1 MLAAQEM
8 FRDANKVT
16 KPEKALILGF
26 MAGARGISIYLIWR
40 LILEKFVQQLFCLK
54 NGTRILLKDFVG
66 FFAPEC
72 FCQLG
77 LDSDQTISN
86 SDLKDLPIIGL
97 KTCCWIRYTPLVQ
110 NIAGSTIFDCFLL

>member
-26 MAGARGISIYLIWR
+26 MAGARGISIYLTWR
-40 LILEKFVQQLFCLK
+40 LIFEKFVQQLFCVE

-66 FFAPEC
+66 FFCAGMLLSTRIG
-72 FCQLG
+72 FG
-77 LDSDQTISN
+77 SDNFGSN
-86 SDLKDLPIIGL
+86 RTQI
-97 KTCCWIRYTPLVQ
+97 
-110 NIAGSTIFDCFLL
+110 